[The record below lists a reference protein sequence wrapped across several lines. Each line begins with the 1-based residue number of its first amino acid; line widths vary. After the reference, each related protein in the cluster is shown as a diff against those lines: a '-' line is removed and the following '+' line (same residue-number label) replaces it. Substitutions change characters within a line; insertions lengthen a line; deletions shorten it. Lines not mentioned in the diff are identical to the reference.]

1 MKLSLTILDMKIIIY
16 RSCLE
21 YKGGIHMENNATSGN
36 LLKHIAFFAIPYLLS
51 YFLQTLYGMA
61 DLFIVGQFNA
71 VDGITAVSNGSQ
83 VMHMLTAILVGLAMG
98 VTVSISHAV
107 GAKKHKLVEKTIGN
121 TITLFA
127 CISIIST
134 LLLLIF
140 VKPLVVL
147 LNVPQEAMTGTVQ
160 YLVICFIGIPFITA
174 YNIISSIYRGLG
186 DSKSPM
192 YIIAIAC
199 LLNIILDYIFI
210 GLFHMGPIG
219 AALGTTVSQSVSVI
233 IALISM
239 KYRTSDIHIKKEDLH
254 LQSQVFKHILKVGFP
269 VAIQDGCIQVAFII
283 ITIIA
288 NSRGLND
295 AAAVGIVE
303 KMVTA
308 IFIIPSTMLATVSA
322 LSAQNIGAKDYG
334 RARTVLKYA
343 VIITTL
349 YGIIVAL
356 IVECAAPTLLGLFTK
371 DTTVILLGVQYIS
384 SYIIDTIFAGVHF
397 SFSGYFAADGKSYIG
412 FIHNIIAISLVRV
425 PGSYIASI
433 MYPHNLFPMGLAA
446 PLGSLL
452 SVIICLIAYRILKK
466 KDELSV
472 L

>member
-1 MKLSLTILDMKIIIY
+1 
-16 RSCLE
+16 
-21 YKGGIHMENNATSGN
+21 MENNATSGN

-127 CISIIST
+127 CISIVST

-239 KYRTSDIHIKKEDLH
+239 KYRTSDIHIKEDIN

-303 KMVTA
+303 KIVTA

>member
-1 MKLSLTILDMKIIIY
+1 
-16 RSCLE
+16 
-21 YKGGIHMENNATSGN
+21 MENNVTSGN
-36 LLKHIAFFAIPYLLS
+36 ILKHIAFFAIPYLLS

-61 DLFIVGQFNA
+61 DLFIIGQFNA

-121 TITLFA
+121 TI
-127 CISIIST
+127 T

-210 GLFHMGPIG
+210 GLCHMGPIG

-269 VAIQDGCIQVAFII
+269 VAIQDGCVQIAFMI

-303 KMVTA
+303 KMITA

-384 SYIIDTIFAGVHF
+384 SYIIDTIFAGIHF

-452 SVIICLIAYRILKK
+452 SVIICLTAYRILKK

>member
-1 MKLSLTILDMKIIIY
+1 
-16 RSCLE
+16 
-21 YKGGIHMENNATSGN
+21 MENNVTSGN
-36 LLKHIAFFAIPYLLS
+36 ILKHIAFFAIPYLLS

-61 DLFIVGQFNA
+61 DLFIIGQFNA

-160 YLVICFIGIPFITA
+160 YLVICFIGIPF
-174 YNIISSIYRGLG
+174 ISSIYRGLG

-303 KMVTA
+303 KIVTA

>member
-127 CISIIST
+127 CISIVST

-303 KMVTA
+303 KIVTA

>member
-127 CISIIST
+127 CISIVST

-192 YIIAIAC
+192 YIIAVAC

>member
-127 CISIIST
+127 CISIVST

-303 KMVTA
+303 KIVTA

-371 DTTVILLGVQYIS
+371 DTTVILLGVRYIS

>member
-127 CISIIST
+127 CISIVST

-147 LNVPQEAMTGTVQ
+147 LNVPQEAMTGTVH
-160 YLVICFIGIPFITA
+160 YLVICFIGILFITA

>member
-127 CISIIST
+127 CISIVST

-303 KMVTA
+303 KIVTA

-452 SVIICLIAYRILKK
+452 SVIICLTAYRILKK

>member
-127 CISIIST
+127 CISIVST

-433 MYPHNLFPMGLAA
+433 MYSHNLFPMGLAA